1 MDTSVSKKFISSC
14 QQQTRKSY
22 VQAILGDLQKN
33 ILASVTKR
41 LGTSIKNSFI
51 ISFETDNVSDSTGSL
66 YNSNASLYPAVSL
79 KFQRSIKVNSP
90 VLYFES
96 EQNSVSVSLLLNG
109 NLIDTRDLVVN
120 NKGKYKVNFG
130 SNINCNEI
138 KIVFYE
144 SKPNT
149 KGKISNITVDDYIY
163 FEDNVISD
171 YDIQENLS
179 LDTSEISSREMTL
192 EIVDKEEKYSP
203 TNPNNKLSDF
213 AKGTIISLVYFL
225 ETSPNIYES
234 ILLGIF
240 RVNDYDRNY
249 ANKTLKINCYDDLY
263 FLNQE
268 YIGTE
273 FDSTGLQLSDG
284 TINHRTIMSWL
295 TNVFKY
301 FNYTNYTMHITDN
314 FNLST
319 AGTIFKGYV
328 PKNTFRETL
337 KTLCENFGFVLKTTR
352 YNEIFITNIKN
363 ISVFYTNFYFTRQV
377 TNSIVSKYVF
387 SETPK
392 INSNYINNL
401 ILENPSWK
409 PTLATASEE
418 EIYQHKFDNVGTYVI
433 EFEPIYHNTLT
444 ISSKSTAIATIVSQ
458 SAETAV
464 INITS
469 AGELILKGTPVK
481 FYASNYDQYINA
493 NTGIEYS
500 LNRTFTWVYTD
511 EEPGAGYNVREVSN
525 DIIKDFKLN
534 AFKPM
539 AYELECLML
548 PYIETGDI
556 IHYVDKNKN
565 VIELTV
571 SQIGFTKSMIQT
583 LRGE

>member
-33 ILASVTKR
+33 ILASVKTT
-41 LGTSIKNSFI
+41 LGISIKNSFI
-51 ISFETDNVSDSTGSL
+51 ISFETANASDSTGSL
-66 YNSNASLYPAVSL
+66 YISSASLYPAFSL
-79 KFQRSIKVNSP
+79 KFKRSIKVSSP

-96 EQNSVSVSLLLNG
+96 EKNSVSVSLLLNG
-109 NLIDTRDLVVN
+109 NEIAVRNLDAN

-149 KGKISNITVDDYIY
+149 KGNISNITVDDYIY

-171 YDIQENLS
+171 YDIQEKLS
-179 LDTSEISSREMTL
+179 LDTSEISSRAMTL

-213 AKGTIISLVYFL
+213 AKGTMISLVYFL

-240 RVNDYDRNY
+240 RVNDYNRNY

-263 FLNQE
+263 FLDQN
-268 YIGTE
+268 YIGTPFYE
-273 FDSTGLQLSDG
+273 QPTYRYSSISD
-284 TINHRTIMSWL
+284 IIKE
-295 TNVFKY
+295 VFN
-301 FNYTNYTMHITDN
+301 FFSYTNYTICVSSDY
-314 FNLST
+314 NLQGKTVRFS
-319 AGTIFKGYV
+319 GYV

-337 KTLCENFGFVLKTTR
+337 RMLCENLGFVLKTTR

-363 ISVFYTNFYFTRQV
+363 ISLSYPDFDYDRQI

-387 SETPK
+387 SETPQSNANYISSLTIENPLWSVSTNLIEK
-392 INSNYINNL
+392 EVVYQSLLDTGTHLINFNASPVYQNTLSINSL
-401 ILENPSWK
+401 SS
-409 PTLATASEE
+409 AT
-418 EIYQHKFDNVGTYVI
+418 F
-433 EFEPIYHNTLT
+433 
-444 ISSKSTAIATIVSQ
+444 TIVNQ
-458 SAETAV
+458 SAEQAI
-464 INITS
+464 INVSTS
-469 AGELILKGTPVK
+469 GNVVLDGKVVK
-481 FYASNYDQYINA
+481 EYNSTYNNYVNA
-493 NTGIEYS
+493 NLGITYS
-500 LNRTFTWVYTD
+500 LDRNFQWNYGGNDDDWTRIY
-511 EEPGAGYNVREVSN
+511 SN
-525 DIIKDFKLN
+525 DVIKNFKLN

-571 SQIGFTKSMIQT
+571 SQIGFTKSIIQT

>member
-33 ILASVTKR
+33 ILASVKTT
-41 LGTSIKNSFI
+41 LGISIKNSFI
-51 ISFETDNVSDSTGSL
+51 ISFETANASDSTGSL
-66 YNSNASLYPAVSL
+66 YISSASLYPAFSL
-79 KFQRSIKVNSP
+79 KFKRSIKVSSP

-96 EQNSVSVSLLLNG
+96 EKNSVSVSLLLNG
-109 NLIDTRDLVVN
+109 NEIAVRNLDAN

-149 KGKISNITVDDYIY
+149 KGNISNITVDDYIY

-240 RVNDYDRNY
+240 RVNDYNRNY

-263 FLNQE
+263 FLDQN
-268 YIGTE
+268 YIGTPFYE
-273 FDSTGLQLSDG
+273 QPTERYSSVSD
-284 TINHRTIMSWL
+284 IIKE
-295 TNVFKY
+295 VFN
-301 FNYTNYTMHITDN
+301 FFSYTNYTICVSSDY
-314 FNLST
+314 NLQGKTVRFS
-319 AGTIFKGYV
+319 GYV

-337 KTLCENFGFVLKTTR
+337 RMLCENLGFVLKTTR

-363 ISVFYTNFYFTRQV
+363 ISLSYPDFDYDRQI

-387 SETPK
+387 SETPQSNANYISSLTIENPLWLVSTNLIEK
-392 INSNYINNL
+392 EVVYQSLLDIGTHLINFNASPVYQNTLSINSL
-401 ILENPSWK
+401 SS
-409 PTLATASEE
+409 AT
-418 EIYQHKFDNVGTYVI
+418 F
-433 EFEPIYHNTLT
+433 
-444 ISSKSTAIATIVSQ
+444 TIVNQ
-458 SAETAV
+458 SAEQAI
-464 INITS
+464 INVSTS
-469 AGELILKGTPVK
+469 GNVVLDGKVVK
-481 FYASNYDQYINA
+481 EYNSTYNNYVNA
-493 NTGIEYS
+493 NLGITYS
-500 LNRTFTWVYTD
+500 LDRNFQWNYGGNDDDWTRIY
-511 EEPGAGYNVREVSN
+511 SN
-525 DIIKDFKLN
+525 DVIKNFKLN

>member
-33 ILASVTKR
+33 ILASVKTT
-41 LGTSIKNSFI
+41 LGISIKNSFI
-51 ISFETDNVSDSTGSL
+51 ISFETANASDSTGSL
-66 YNSNASLYPAVSL
+66 YISSASLYPAFSL
-79 KFQRSIKVNSP
+79 KFKRSIKVSSP

-96 EQNSVSVSLLLNG
+96 EKNSVSVSLLLNG
-109 NLIDTRDLVVN
+109 NEIAVRNLDAN

-149 KGKISNITVDDYIY
+149 KGNISNITVDDYIY

-213 AKGTIISLVYFL
+213 AKVTIISLVYFL

-240 RVNDYDRNY
+240 RVNDYNRNY

-263 FLNQE
+263 FLDQN
-268 YIGTE
+268 YIGTPFYE
-273 FDSTGLQLSDG
+273 QPTERYSSVSD
-284 TINHRTIMSWL
+284 IIKE
-295 TNVFKY
+295 VFN
-301 FNYTNYTMHITDN
+301 FFSYTNYTICVSSDY
-314 FNLST
+314 NLQGKTVRFS
-319 AGTIFKGYV
+319 GYV

-337 KTLCENFGFVLKTTR
+337 RMLCENLGFVLKTTR

-363 ISVFYTNFYFTRQV
+363 ISLSYPDFDYDRQI

-387 SETPK
+387 SETPQSNANYISSLTIENPLWLVSTNLIEK
-392 INSNYINNL
+392 EVVYQSLLDIGTHLINFNASPVYQNTLSINSL
-401 ILENPSWK
+401 SS
-409 PTLATASEE
+409 AT
-418 EIYQHKFDNVGTYVI
+418 F
-433 EFEPIYHNTLT
+433 
-444 ISSKSTAIATIVSQ
+444 TIVNQ
-458 SAETAV
+458 SAEQAI
-464 INITS
+464 INVSTS
-469 AGELILKGTPVK
+469 GNVVLDGKVVK
-481 FYASNYDQYINA
+481 EYNSTYNNYVNA
-493 NTGIEYS
+493 NLGITYS
-500 LNRTFTWVYTD
+500 LDRNFQWNYGGNDDDWTRIY
-511 EEPGAGYNVREVSN
+511 SN
-525 DIIKDFKLN
+525 DVIKNFKLN

>member
-33 ILASVTKR
+33 ILASVKTT
-41 LGTSIKNSFI
+41 LGISIKNSFI
-51 ISFETDNVSDSTGSL
+51 ISFETANASDSTGSL
-66 YNSNASLYPAVSL
+66 YISSASLYPAFSL
-79 KFQRSIKVNSP
+79 KFKRSIKVSSP

-96 EQNSVSVSLLLNG
+96 EKNSVSVSLLLNG
-109 NLIDTRDLVVN
+109 NEIAVRNLDAN

-149 KGKISNITVDDYIY
+149 KGNISNITVDDYIY

-240 RVNDYDRNY
+240 RVNDYNRNY

-263 FLNQE
+263 FLDQN
-268 YIGTE
+268 YIGTPFYE
-273 FDSTGLQLSDG
+273 QPTERYSSVSD
-284 TINHRTIMSWL
+284 IIKE
-295 TNVFKY
+295 VFN
-301 FNYTNYTMHITDN
+301 FFSYTNYTICVSSDY
-314 FNLST
+314 NLQGKTVRFS
-319 AGTIFKGYV
+319 GYV

-337 KTLCENFGFVLKTTR
+337 RMLCENFGFVLKTTR

-363 ISVFYTNFYFTRQV
+363 ISLSYPDFDYDRQI

-387 SETPK
+387 SETPQSNANYISSLTIENPLWSVSTNLIEK
-392 INSNYINNL
+392 EVVYQSLLDTGTHLINFNASPVYQNTLSINSL
-401 ILENPSWK
+401 SS
-409 PTLATASEE
+409 AT
-418 EIYQHKFDNVGTYVI
+418 F
-433 EFEPIYHNTLT
+433 
-444 ISSKSTAIATIVSQ
+444 TIVNQ
-458 SAETAV
+458 SAEQAI
-464 INITS
+464 INVSTS
-469 AGELILKGTPVK
+469 GNIVLDGKVVK
-481 FYASNYDQYINA
+481 EYNSTYNNYVNA
-493 NTGIEYS
+493 NLGITYS
-500 LNRTFTWVYTD
+500 LDRNFQWNYGGNDDDWTRIY
-511 EEPGAGYNVREVSN
+511 SN
-525 DIIKDFKLN
+525 DVIKNFKLN

-571 SQIGFTKSMIQT
+571 SQIGFTKSIIQT

>member
-1 MDTSVSKKFISSC
+1 MDTSVSKKFISAC

-33 ILASVTKR
+33 ILVSVETT
-41 LGTSIKNSFI
+41 LGTSTKNSFI
-51 ISFETDNVSDSTGSL
+51 ISFETNNASDSTGSL
-66 YNSNASLYPAVSL
+66 YNSSASLYPEFSL
-79 KFQRSIKVNSP
+79 KFNRSIKVNSP

-96 EQNSVSVSLLLNG
+96 EQNSVSVSLLLN
-109 NLIDTRDLVVN
+109 NNVVDTRDFNAN

-130 SNINCNEI
+130 SGINCNEI
-138 KIVFYE
+138 KIVFYD

-149 KGKISNITVDDYIY
+149 KGNISNITVEDYIY

-213 AKGTIISLVYFL
+213 TKGNIISLVYFL

-273 FDSTGLQLSDG
+273 FDATGVQLVDV
-284 TINHRTIMSWL
+284 TTNDRTIMSWL

-301 FNYTNYTMHITDN
+301 FNYTNYTMYITYN
-314 FNLST
+314 FNIP
-319 AGTIFKGYV
+319 AVGTIFKGYV

-352 YNEIFITNIKN
+352 YNQIFITNIKN
-363 ISVFYTNFYFTRQV
+363 ISLTYSDFVKYV
-377 TNSIVSKYVF
+377 TNSIVSRYVF

-409 PTLATASEE
+409 PTLATTATE
-418 EIYQHKFDNVGTYVI
+418 EIYQQKFDNVGTYAI

-444 ISSKSTAIATIVSQ
+444 ISSESTATATIVNKS
-458 SAETAV
+458 SEKAI
-464 INITS
+464 INITK

-481 FYASNYDQYINA
+481 FYASNYDQYINT

-511 EEPGAGYNVREVSN
+511 EDPGAGYNVKEVSN

>member
-1 MDTSVSKKFISSC
+1 MDISVSKKFISSC

-33 ILASVTKR
+33 ILASVKTT
-41 LGTSIKNSFI
+41 LGISIKNSFI
-51 ISFETDNVSDSTGSL
+51 ISFETANASDSTGSL
-66 YNSNASLYPAVSL
+66 YISSASLYPAFSL
-79 KFQRSIKVNSP
+79 KFKRSIKVSSP

-96 EQNSVSVSLLLNG
+96 EKNSVSVSLLLNG
-109 NLIDTRDLVVN
+109 NEIAVRNLDAN

-149 KGKISNITVDDYIY
+149 KGNISNITVDDYIY

-179 LDTSEISSREMTL
+179 LDTSDISSREMTL

-203 TNPNNKLSDF
+203 INPNNKLSDF

-240 RVNDYDRNY
+240 RVNDYNRNY

-263 FLNQE
+263 FLDQN
-268 YIGTE
+268 YIGTPFYE
-273 FDSTGLQLSDG
+273 QPTERYSSVSD
-284 TINHRTIMSWL
+284 IIKE
-295 TNVFKY
+295 VFN
-301 FNYTNYTMHITDN
+301 FFSYTNYTICVSSDY
-314 FNLST
+314 NLQGKTVRFS
-319 AGTIFKGYV
+319 GYV

-337 KTLCENFGFVLKTTR
+337 RMLCENLGFVLKTTR

-363 ISVFYTNFYFTRQV
+363 ISLSYPDFDYDRQI

-387 SETPK
+387 SETPQSNANYISSLTIENPLWSVSTNLIEK
-392 INSNYINNL
+392 EVVYQSLLDTGTHLINFNASPVYQNTLSINSL
-401 ILENPSWK
+401 SS
-409 PTLATASEE
+409 AT
-418 EIYQHKFDNVGTYVI
+418 F
-433 EFEPIYHNTLT
+433 
-444 ISSKSTAIATIVSQ
+444 TIVNQ
-458 SAETAV
+458 SAEQAI
-464 INITS
+464 INVSTS
-469 AGELILKGTPVK
+469 GNVVLDGKVVK
-481 FYASNYDQYINA
+481 EYNSTYNNYVNA
-493 NTGIEYS
+493 NLGITYS
-500 LNRTFTWVYTD
+500 LDRNFQWNYGGNDDDWTRIY
-511 EEPGAGYNVREVSN
+511 SN
-525 DIIKDFKLN
+525 DVIKNFKLN
-534 AFKPM
+534 AFKPI
-539 AYELECLML
+539 AYELECLMV

-565 VIELTV
+565 VIEFTV

>member
-1 MDTSVSKKFISSC
+1 MDISVSKKFISSC

-33 ILASVTKR
+33 ILASVKTT
-41 LGTSIKNSFI
+41 LGISIKNSFI
-51 ISFETDNVSDSTGSL
+51 ISFETANASDSTGSL
-66 YNSNASLYPAVSL
+66 YISSASLYPAFSL
-79 KFQRSIKVNSP
+79 KFKRSIKVSSP

-96 EQNSVSVSLLLNG
+96 EKNSVSVSLLLNG
-109 NLIDTRDLVVN
+109 NEIAVRNLDAN

-149 KGKISNITVDDYIY
+149 KGNISNITVDDYIY

-179 LDTSEISSREMTL
+179 LDTSDISSREMTL

-203 TNPNNKLSDF
+203 INPNNKLSDF

-240 RVNDYDRNY
+240 RVNDYNRNY

-263 FLNQE
+263 FLDQN
-268 YIGTE
+268 YIGTPFYE
-273 FDSTGLQLSDG
+273 QPTERYSSVSD
-284 TINHRTIMSWL
+284 IIKE
-295 TNVFKY
+295 VFN
-301 FNYTNYTMHITDN
+301 FFSYTNYTICVSSDY
-314 FNLST
+314 NLQGKTVRFS
-319 AGTIFKGYV
+319 GYV

-337 KTLCENFGFVLKTTR
+337 RMLCENLGFVLKTTR

-363 ISVFYTNFYFTRQV
+363 ISLSYPDFDYDRQI

-387 SETPK
+387 SETPQSNANYISSLTIENPLWSVSTNLIEK
-392 INSNYINNL
+392 EVVYQSLLDTGTHLINFNASPVYQNTLSINSL
-401 ILENPSWK
+401 SS
-409 PTLATASEE
+409 AT
-418 EIYQHKFDNVGTYVI
+418 F
-433 EFEPIYHNTLT
+433 
-444 ISSKSTAIATIVSQ
+444 TIVNQ
-458 SAETAV
+458 SAEQAI
-464 INITS
+464 INVSTS
-469 AGELILKGTPVK
+469 GNVVLDGKVVK
-481 FYASNYDQYINA
+481 EYNSTYNNYVNA
-493 NTGIEYS
+493 NLGITYS
-500 LNRTFTWVYTD
+500 LDRNFQWNYGGNDDDWTRIY
-511 EEPGAGYNVREVSN
+511 SN
-525 DIIKDFKLN
+525 DVIKNFKLN
-534 AFKPM
+534 AFKPI

-565 VIELTV
+565 VIEFTV

>member
-33 ILASVTKR
+33 ILASVKTT
-41 LGTSIKNSFI
+41 LGISIKNSFI
-51 ISFETDNVSDSTGSL
+51 ISFETANASDSTGSL
-66 YNSNASLYPAVSL
+66 YISSASLYPAFSL
-79 KFQRSIKVNSP
+79 KFKRSIKVSSP

-96 EQNSVSVSLLLNG
+96 EKNSVSVSLLLNG
-109 NLIDTRDLVVN
+109 NEIAVRYLDAN

-149 KGKISNITVDDYIY
+149 KGNISNITVDDYIY

-240 RVNDYDRNY
+240 RVNDYNRNY

-263 FLNQE
+263 FLDQN
-268 YIGTE
+268 YIGTPFYE
-273 FDSTGLQLSDG
+273 QPTYRYSSISD
-284 TINHRTIMSWL
+284 IIKE
-295 TNVFKY
+295 VFN
-301 FNYTNYTMHITDN
+301 FFSYTNYTICVSSDY
-314 FNLST
+314 NLQGKTVRFS
-319 AGTIFKGYV
+319 GYV

-337 KTLCENFGFVLKTTR
+337 RMLCENFGFVLKTTR

-363 ISVFYTNFYFTRQV
+363 ISLSYPDFDYDRQI

-387 SETPK
+387 SETPQSNANYISSLTIENPLWSVSTNLIEK
-392 INSNYINNL
+392 EVVYQSLLDTGTHLINFNASPVYQNTLSINSL
-401 ILENPSWK
+401 SS
-409 PTLATASEE
+409 AT
-418 EIYQHKFDNVGTYVI
+418 F
-433 EFEPIYHNTLT
+433 
-444 ISSKSTAIATIVSQ
+444 TIVNQ
-458 SAETAV
+458 SAEQAI
-464 INITS
+464 INVSTSGNVVLDGKVVKEYNSTYNNYVNTNLGIT
-469 AGELILKGTPVK
+469 
-481 FYASNYDQYINA
+481 
-493 NTGIEYS
+493 YS
-500 LNRTFTWVYTD
+500 LDRNFNWNYGGNDDDWTRIY
-511 EEPGAGYNVREVSN
+511 SN
-525 DIIKDFKLN
+525 DVIKDFKLN

-571 SQIGFTKSMIQT
+571 SQIGFTKSIIQT

>member
-1 MDTSVSKKFISSC
+1 MDISVSKKFISSC

-33 ILASVTKR
+33 ILASVKTT
-41 LGTSIKNSFI
+41 LGISIKNSFI
-51 ISFETDNVSDSTGSL
+51 ISFETANASDSTGSL
-66 YNSNASLYPAVSL
+66 YISSASLYPAFSL
-79 KFQRSIKVNSP
+79 KFKRSIKVSSP

-96 EQNSVSVSLLLNG
+96 EKNSVSVSLLLNG
-109 NLIDTRDLVVN
+109 NEIAVRNLDAN

-149 KGKISNITVDDYIY
+149 KGNISNITVDDYIY

-240 RVNDYDRNY
+240 RVNDYNRNY

-263 FLNQE
+263 FLDQN
-268 YIGTE
+268 YIGTPFYE
-273 FDSTGLQLSDG
+273 QPTERYSSVSD
-284 TINHRTIMSWL
+284 IIKE
-295 TNVFKY
+295 VFN
-301 FNYTNYTMHITDN
+301 FFSYTNYTICVSSDY
-314 FNLST
+314 NLQGKTVRFS
-319 AGTIFKGYV
+319 GYV

-337 KTLCENFGFVLKTTR
+337 RMLCENLGFVLKTTR

-363 ISVFYTNFYFTRQV
+363 ISLSYPDFDYDRQI

-387 SETPK
+387 SETPQSNANYISSLTIENPLWSVSTNLIEK
-392 INSNYINNL
+392 EVVYQSLLDTGTHLINFNASPVYQNTLSINSL
-401 ILENPSWK
+401 SS
-409 PTLATASEE
+409 AT
-418 EIYQHKFDNVGTYVI
+418 F
-433 EFEPIYHNTLT
+433 
-444 ISSKSTAIATIVSQ
+444 TIVNQ
-458 SAETAV
+458 SAEQAI
-464 INITS
+464 INVSTS
-469 AGELILKGTPVK
+469 GNVVLDGKVVK
-481 FYASNYDQYINA
+481 EYNSTYNNYVNA
-493 NTGIEYS
+493 NLGITYS
-500 LNRTFTWVYTD
+500 LDRNFQWNYGGNDDDWTRIY
-511 EEPGAGYNVREVSN
+511 SN
-525 DIIKDFKLN
+525 DVIKNFKLN
-534 AFKPM
+534 AFKPI
-539 AYELECLML
+539 AYELECLMV

-565 VIELTV
+565 VIEFTV